1 MNQKIIKSHQL
12 LKKSRYSKIKEKL
25 DEDLFNNNW
34 EEINTKKID
43 KKKIPINYIDL
54 FSGAG
59 GLSLGFE
66 QAGFNKVA
74 SFEID
79 KDASATIRNNFKN
92 SLHFEDDI
100 EKINNLKL
108 KEVFGNKKID
118 IICGGPPC
126 QGFSV
131 AGHRNP
137 NDKRNLL
144 FREFLRFLKFFK
156 PKVFMMENVPGIL
169 TMSGGKVKEIMLNE
183 FEKIGY
189 KNTSVRIL
197 EAANFEVPQ
206 LRTRAIFIGNIYG
219 KKNPYPKVINTSDNY
234 LKIEDFINDLKDHPR
249 DAKINHEWTDHSKN
263 FIKRISKVKPGQSLY
278 EGFRDAYKRQY
289 LGYPSMA
296 IKENHGGTHI
306 HPALNRVIS
315 AREMARLQTF
325 PDNFIFSGTMKRAMW
340 QVGNAVPVKLAYHI
354 GMALKTFFIK

>member
-1 MNQKIIKSHQL
+1 MNQLIIKSHQL
-12 LKKSRYSKIKEKL
+12 LKRSRYSTIKKNL

-34 EEINTKKID
+34 HEINTKNIP
-43 KKKIPINYIDL
+43 KKKIDVNFIDL

-59 GLSLGFE
+59 GLSLGFKN
-66 QAGFNKVA
+66 AGFKKVA

-79 KDASATIRNNFKN
+79 KDASSTIENNFKD
-92 SLHFEDDI
+92 SQHFKDDI
-100 EKINNLKL
+100 QKIDNKQLK
-108 KEVFGNKKID
+108 KIFGNTQID

-131 AGHRNP
+131 AGYRNP
-137 NDKRNLL
+137 KDKRNLL
-144 FREFLRFLKFFK
+144 FREFLRFIEFFK

-169 TMSGGKVKEIMLNE
+169 TMSNGKVKETMMRE
-183 FEKIGY
+183 FDKLGY
-189 KNTSVRIL
+189 RNTSVRIL
-197 EAANFEVPQ
+197 ESANFEVPQ
-206 LRTRAIFIGNIYG
+206 MRTRAIFIGNRID
-219 KKNPYPKVINTSDNY
+219 KKNPYPKIINSKEDY
-234 LKIEDFINDLKDHPR
+234 LKIEDFIDDLKNHPR
-249 DAKINHEWTDHSKN
+249 DPKINHEWTDHSKK
-263 FIKRISKVKPGQSLY
+263 FEKRISKVKPGQSLY

-306 HPALNRVIS
+306 HPTLNRVIS

-340 QVGNAVPVKLAYHI
+340 QVGNAVPVKLAFHI
-354 GMALKTFFIK
+354 ALALKSIFIK